1 MIGKIIDLSV
11 KIIILIVE
19 ECVHF
24 LSISNLFCS
33 IAVQS
38 LWFLPMFFSFIFF
51 WSFSW
56 NIFAKQQ
63 PAQRRKL
70 FLCSDKAEIFDDQPL
85 NSWHSKIVWEYV
97 SVFTQINTCSSHC
110 QIKEICLRILT
121 APGFKK
127 GKHCRQSGENEAH
140 DFGDGEGLVVW
151 YLFHHTVCCFCCF
164 PDIELYFTFT
174 HTHAHKNMINIK
186 IYPFV
191 PL

>member
-1 MIGKIIDLSV
+1 MVSFFKHIKLVSFNCRAESV
-11 KIIILIVE
+11 
-19 ECVHF
+19 
-24 LSISNLFCS
+24 
-33 IAVQS
+33 
-38 LWFLPMFFSFIFF
+38 FLPMFFSFIFF

-140 DFGDGEGLVVW
+140 DFGEGPTCVIPLPP
-151 YLFHHTVCCFCCF
+151 YSLLFLLFSRHWIVFY
-164 PDIELYFTFT
+164 IY
-174 HTHAHKNMINIK
+174 THARTQKYDK
-186 IYPFV
+186 Y
-191 PL
+191 